1 MMYRYDSEGKPI
13 EVKVVDWQLTRLG
26 HPAADILLFLITSTS
41 SEVRKERRALLN
53 HYYDA
58 LSSAR
63 EKLGLKTCSRHELIE
78 DIRSRLLSGIFYALP
93 LLPTFYD
100 LNMVVDMEEKNTQV
114 VKEENKAVSFDM
126 ETFVSGMRETF
137 YNLDQLMANRALC
150 NRIIALVEET
160 RASFDR
166 GTSN

>member
-1 MMYRYDSEGKPI
+1 MMYRYDSNGKPV

-41 SEVRKERRALLN
+41 PEVRKQRRALLS
-53 HYYDA
+53 HYHDV
-58 LSSAR
+58 LTSAM
-63 EKLGLKTCSRHELIE
+63 EKLGLKTCDRHTFIE
-78 DIRSRLLSGIFYALP
+78 DLRSRLLSGIFYALP

-114 VKEENKAVSFDM
+114 AKKEKKTTFDM
-126 ETFVSGMRETF
+126 EEFVTGMKETF
-137 YNLDQLMANRALC
+137 YNLDQLMANRILC
-150 NRIIALVEET
+150 NRIIALVEEV

-166 GTSN
+166 YTGK